1 MRLFQ
6 DTADRAGSANRDLLP
21 IDGWA
26 KSVQSQIPAFGLG
39 KISESTAFQP
49 TCRPRVRVQDSHQVV
64 PIRDPQL
71 EDARSERADRHAS
84 SEPSLTHASDRVRDQ
99 LESDSFLIWT
109 WHDAQRVNQARA
121 GTRVFILE
129 RDQTPWCA
137 SHARSKMDEAD
148 RDIVFVDRQQEML
161 GLEIEFAQDALIP
174 EIHGTA

>member
-1 MRLFQ
+1 
-6 DTADRAGSANRDLLP
+6 
-21 IDGWA
+21 
-26 KSVQSQIPAFGLG
+26 
-39 KISESTAFQP
+39 
-49 TCRPRVRVQDSHQVV
+49 
-64 PIRDPQL
+64 
-71 EDARSERADRHAS
+71 
-84 SEPSLTHASDRVRDQ
+84 LTHASDRVRDQ